1 MLLEIR
7 MKKSLLQNLEQDK
20 KIKSFELTTNYR
32 AKGSKQLELVEDLA
46 INIMR
51 MDADEIE
58 SMDNPL
64 VNIARESK
72 GDQIFY
78 AVDNSLILL
87 EKM

>member
-1 MLLEIR
+1 
-7 MKKSLLQNLEQDK
+7 
-20 KIKSFELTTNYR
+20 
-32 AKGSKQLELVEDLA
+32 
-46 INIMR
+46 MR

>member
-1 MLLEIR
+1 
-7 MKKSLLQNLEQDK
+7 
-20 KIKSFELTTNYR
+20 
-32 AKGSKQLELVEDLA
+32 
-46 INIMR
+46 

-78 AVDNSLILL
+78 AVDNSLILFRKNVDVLTAAYNLQSLGKDYRLGVKPDTL
-87 EKM
+87 ESYYEGWVNKFLDIFMIMV